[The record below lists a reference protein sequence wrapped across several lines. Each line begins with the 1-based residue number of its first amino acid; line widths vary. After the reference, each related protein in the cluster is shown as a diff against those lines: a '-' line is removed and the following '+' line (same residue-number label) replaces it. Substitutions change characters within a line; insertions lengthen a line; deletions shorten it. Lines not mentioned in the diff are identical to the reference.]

1 MYIGKGTYKGRLA
14 EYAIE
19 GMHENGFIH
28 PKATGAEI
36 SALRDVFPDGY
47 IRYSITGMPASGI
60 YAGGYYF
67 KSPQPQLS
75 VQEILT
81 LAQGLRKQT
90 KETLRNA
97 IRRVIALTDEDVQA
111 FVVLVKLSGEE

>member
-1 MYIGKGTYKGRLA
+1 MYIGKETYKGRLA
-14 EYAIE
+14 EYAKE
-19 GMHENGFIH
+19 GMNDNGFVH

-36 SALRDVFPDGY
+36 SALKDVFPDY
-47 IRYSITGMPASGI
+47 YVRYSITGMLGTGVFM
-60 YAGGYYF
+60 GGYYF